1 VSLVNT
7 PYSKMEGQM
16 SIFSYASAGFDGT
29 IISIEVDLRRGIP
42 GIDIVGLP
50 DIAVKEARERI
61 RIAVKRSGFEFPRDR
76 LLINMAPAG
85 VRKEGASYDLPIA
98 TQILISSSQIPSPD
112 KNILI
117 LGELMLNGEIRPVK
131 GILSAVASGLKKNI
145 DIFILPQGNI
155 YEASVLNKANIYGIN
170 HLRELTI
177 IFHQIEAGE
186 KQSHR
191 KNYVNTGELNQF
203 ADKLDYSDLMG
214 QPILRRSMEICA
226 AGMHNILL
234 FGPPGSGKTMASL
247 RLPGILP
254 DLKGD
259 EALEVTRIWSQAG
272 KLPENMPLIAHRP
285 FRMPHHSASKEGMVG
300 GGPDILPGEVSLA
313 HKGVLFLDETPEFG
327 SSLLQGM
334 REPLE
339 NRKISIARAGHSY
352 WYPADF
358 QLVMA
363 ANPCSCGNLGKDSSA
378 CVCSINEIHR
388 YWKRI
393 GGALLDRIDMRVPV
407 KPVDPSYLLTGESES
422 SQSIKLRVEA
432 AVIMQ
437 EERFVSENF
446 SRNARIPAGSVK
458 KYCKLDDETRA
469 IFIET
474 VSKLSLSS
482 RACHSVLKIART
494 IADLNGCEHI
504 ERDNFLEA
512 VYYRRYGDR
521 DIFWNE
527 M

>member
-1 VSLVNT
+1 
-7 PYSKMEGQM
+7 M
-16 SIFSYASAGFDGT
+16 SIYSYASAGFDGT
-29 IISIEVDLRRGIP
+29 IISIEVDVRRGIP

-98 TQILISSSQIPSPD
+98 VEIMISSSQIPSPE
-112 KNILI
+112 KNIMV
-117 LGELMLNGEIRPVK
+117 LGELMLNGEIRAVK
-131 GILSAVASGLKKNI
+131 GVLSAVASGILHNI
-145 DIFILPQGNI
+145 DTFILPQSNV
-155 YEASVLNKANIYGIN
+155 YEASVLNEGIIYGIK
-170 HLRELTI
+170 HLKELPLI
-177 IFHQIEAGE
+177 IHQIFSGE
-186 KQSHR
+186 KPDFSEGSDIAHKSS
-191 KNYVNTGELNQF
+191 KNDN
-203 ADKLDYSDLMG
+203 LDYSDLMG

-226 AGMHNILL
+226 AGMHNLLL

-254 DLKGD
+254 DLNGE

-272 KLPENMPLIAHRP
+272 KLPDDVAMITERP

-300 GGPDILPGEVSLA
+300 GGSEILPGEVSLA

-339 NRKISIARAGHSY
+339 NGKISIARAGNSY

-363 ANPCSCGNLGKDSSA
+363 ANPCPCGNLGKESSA
-378 CVCSINEIHR
+378 CVCSLNDIHR
-388 YWKRI
+388 YWKKI

-407 KPVDPSYLLTGESES
+407 KPVDPTYLLTGESES
-422 SQSIKLRVEA
+422 SEKIKRRVEA
-432 AVIMQ
+432 AVVLQ
-437 EERFVSENF
+437 EERFAGESF
-446 SRNARIPAGSVK
+446 SRNARIPAGAVK
-458 KYCKLDDETRA
+458 KYCRLDEETRTL
-469 IFIET
+469 FTET

-482 RACHSVLKIART
+482 RACHSVLKISRT
-494 IADLNGCEHI
+494 ISDLYGCEDI
-504 ERDNFLEA
+504 ERDHFLEA

>member
-1 VSLVNT
+1 MAV
-7 PYSKMEGQM
+7 
-16 SIFSYASAGFDGT
+16 FSYASAGFDGT
-29 IISIEVDLRRGIP
+29 IISIEVDVRRGIP

-85 VRKEGASYDLPIA
+85 VRKEGASHDLSIAAEIMFASSKLPPI
-98 TQILISSSQIPSPD
+98 QD
-112 KNILI
+112 KKIMI

-131 GILSAVASGLKKNI
+131 GVLSAVASGLENDI
-145 DIFILPQGNI
+145 HIFILPESNTR
-155 YEASVLNKANIYGIN
+155 EASVLGKGDIFGIQ
-170 HLRELTI
+170 HLKDLPI
-177 IFHQIEAGE
+177 IIHKI
-186 KQSHR
+186 QSGI
-191 KNYVNTGELNQF
+191 KENSSETLFKESNLSENNN
-203 ADKLDYSDLMG
+203 LDFSDLMG

-254 DLKGD
+254 DLEGQ

-272 KLPENMPLIAHRP
+272 RLPEGVAIITERP

-300 GGPDILPGEVSLA
+300 GGSEILPGEVSLA
-313 HKGVLFLDETPEFG
+313 HRGVLFLDETPEFG
-327 SSLLQGM
+327 GSLLQGM

-339 NRKISIARAGHSY
+339 NGKISIARAGNSY

-363 ANPCSCGNLGKDSSA
+363 ANPCPCGNLGKESSA

-388 YWKRI
+388 YWKKI

-407 KPVDPSYLLTGESES
+407 KPVDPAYLLEGESES
-422 SQSIKLRVEA
+422 SECIKKRVDA
-432 AVIMQ
+432 AVAMQ
-437 EERFVSENF
+437 NKRYSGENF
-446 SRNARIPAGSVK
+446 SRNARIPAGAVK
-458 KYCKLDDETRA
+458 KYCKLDEETR
-469 IFIET
+469 ILFTCT

-482 RACHSVLKIART
+482 RACHSVLKISRT
-494 IADLNGCEHI
+494 IADLNGCESI
-504 ERDNFLEA
+504 ERDHFLEA